1 MDPATTTPEEG
12 LSRPAEVSHAA
23 LRGAVAAMA
32 MSGMR
37 TFTVDVGLV
46 DETPPRAIIRQRAR
60 GLIRRVPRGRRAAA
74 VELAHW
80 SYGAGGGAAFGLLPD
95 RLRRRPWAG
104 PVYGV
109 LVWLGF
115 ELGVAPLLGLRQ
127 AKQPRLVER
136 ATLAVDHLL
145 YGLILSELR
154 RRPRT

>member
-1 MDPATTTPEEG
+1 MDPATTTHEDG

-80 SYGAGGGAAFGLLPD
+80 SYGAAFGLLPD
-95 RLRRRPWAG
+95 RPRRQPWAG

-115 ELGVAPLLGLRQ
+115 EFGLAPLLGLRQ
-127 AKQPRLVER
+127 AKQLRLVER
-136 ATLAVDHLL
+136 AALAVDHLL

-154 RRPRT
+154 RRPRS